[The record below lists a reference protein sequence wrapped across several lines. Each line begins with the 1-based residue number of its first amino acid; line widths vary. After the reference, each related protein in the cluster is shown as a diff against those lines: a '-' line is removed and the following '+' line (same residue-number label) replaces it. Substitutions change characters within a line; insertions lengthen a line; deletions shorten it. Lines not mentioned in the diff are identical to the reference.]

1 MKSRTLWIIISVL
14 VAAVLFYYSREG
26 FAGYSNPPYGLKGEP
41 GTPGAK
47 GDQGPPGPKGEP
59 GVSNIPGPAGPAG
72 HDGAPGPAGPI
83 GPAGVAGSAGPIG
96 PPGPPGPPGPVG
108 PAGPAGPKGDP
119 GSSASGSSSLTPASV
134 STALTLPTGEFRYPI
149 IKECT
154 SDSDCGTS
162 KIPGGMLK
170 CFVDSSALTRDQ
182 FQQLANFA
190 PPQGTSQSDVFDQ
203 LNKMVASWTGVKGQC
218 FSDKDNTAQ
227 STCPPGTKL
236 SDYENRGC
244 VSTAKP
250 ETADSTGTKP
260 SCPPGMTLGDGS
272 KGYGNHL
279 CLYYY

>member
-1 MKSRTLWIIISVL
+1 MKRQTLWIIITVL

-26 FAGYSNPPYGLKGEP
+26 FAGYSNPPYGLKGDA

-47 GDQGPPGPKGEP
+47 GDQGPPGPAGAA
-59 GVSNIPGPAGPAG
+59 STIPGPAGPAG
-72 HDGAPGPAGPI
+72 PVGPAGPI
-83 GPAGVAGSAGPIG
+83 GAAGVAGSAGPV
-96 PPGPPGPPGPVG
+96 GPPGPPGPVG
-108 PAGPAGPKGDP
+108 PAGPEGPPGPKGDP
-119 GSSASGSSSLTPASV
+119 GAAASGSSSLTPASV
-134 STALTLPTGEFRYPI
+134 STALTMPTGAFRYPI

-162 KIPGGMLK
+162 KIPGGTLK
-170 CFVDSSALTRDQ
+170 CFVNSSALTRDQ
-182 FQQLANFA
+182 YQQLANFA
-190 PPQGTSQSDVFDQ
+190 PPRGTSQSDISDL

-272 KGYGNHL
+272 KGYSNYH